1 MYIIRINPDK
11 ENCKIFNAM
20 KKMHRHTEKSSKK
33 SLIDKISK
41 RLLALKFESNHSI
54 ISKALKYVF
63 QKTLTSS

>member
-1 MYIIRINPDK
+1 
-11 ENCKIFNAM
+11 M